1 MLVVVRSDLDRDD
14 EHRREAERR
23 VIAAET
29 CKKNI
34 EVLIFRLLFFCL
46 IFFCDW
52 EELLNQLKFP

>member
-34 EVLIFRLLFFCL
+34 EVLIFRFFFWVSSSSV
-46 IFFCDW
+46 IGK
-52 EELLNQLKFP
+52 NS